1 MVLRPTLLPLPVEPA
16 MSRCGIAARSETT
29 GLPVV
34 SLPRARGSRLLASTN
49 SAETRISRR
58 YTVAVSGFGTST
70 ATVPRPGIGPM
81 MRTAA
86 AFMARA
92 RSSERFTTWLTLTPA
107 AGSNS
112 YEVMTGPGLAC
123 TMCPST
129 PKSWSLRLS
138 VLALASSSSRVR
150 LSSEAGG
157 GASRPTAGSWKAWA
171 PPLPKSKVSC
181 QARPLSTSV
190 DFSLVGSFTT
200 SGGGTAASSRSSARG
215 HAPGGAAAARGRPAG
230 APARPMARAG
240 ERMRR
245 TRTSEGAR
253 QHRIRDLRDEEHPE
267 RHEGEQDD
275 PRPDRAYREPERLG
289 HAPSQEAALVDP
301 DAGDD
306 LGSARE
312 DARPAHQQQDEPG
325 ERGPAGREARADERR
340 DAIERGER
348 RKEVAGIAE
357 RPEEAAAEPGADRA
371 HGARLGQRLP
381 PRIIRV
387 ERHDGEAGEGQREN
401 PLGLA
406 HPAAGLAPGLLLR
419 ALLRAGVAR
428 RIAAGPARVV
438 RLDRHRPLRHQ

>member
-1 MVLRPTLLPLPVEPA
+1 
-16 MSRCGIAARSETT
+16 
-29 GLPVV
+29 
-34 SLPRARGSRLLASTN
+34 
-49 SAETRISRR
+49 
-58 YTVAVSGFGTST
+58 
-70 ATVPRPGIGPM
+70 M

-86 AFMARA
+86 AFMASA

-138 VLALASSSSRVR
+138 VVALASSSSRVR

-200 SGGGTAASSRSSARG
+200 SGGGAAASSTSAPRG

-230 APARPMARAG
+230 VARTAHGPRGRAQA
-240 ERMRR
+240 
-245 TRTSEGAR
+245 TDPHSEGAR

-275 PRPDRAYREPERLG
+275 PRPDRAHREPERLG

-306 LGSARE
+306 LGGARE
-312 DARPAHQQQDEPG
+312 DARPAHQQEDEPG

-340 DAIERGER
+340 DAVERGER
-348 RKEVAGIAE
+348 REEVAGIAE

-371 HGARLGQRLP
+371 HGTRLVQRLP
-381 PRIIRV
+381 PRVVRV
-387 ERHDGEAGEGQREN
+387 ERDDREAGEGQGEN

-438 RLDRHRPLRHQ
+438 RLDRHRPVRHQ

>member
-1 MVLRPTLLPLPVEPA
+1 
-16 MSRCGIAARSETT
+16 
-29 GLPVV
+29 
-34 SLPRARGSRLLASTN
+34 
-49 SAETRISRR
+49 
-58 YTVAVSGFGTST
+58 
-70 ATVPRPGIGPM
+70 M

-86 AFMARA
+86 AFMASA

-171 PPLPKSKVSC
+171 PPLPKSNGLLPGEALVDERRF
-181 QARPLSTSV
+181 QLGRLLHDERRRPGGLV
-190 DFSLVGSFTT
+190 DLVDQ
-200 SGGGTAASSRSSARG
+200 G
-215 HAPGGAAAARGRPAG
+215 HAPGGAAAASGRPAG
-230 APARPMARAG
+230 VPARPMARAG
-240 ERMRR
+240 GRMRR
-245 TRTSEGAR
+245 TRTPRAR
-253 QHRIRDLRDEEHPE
+253 DSTVYGICVTKSTPS
-267 RHEGEQDD
+267 GT
-275 PRPDRAYREPERLG
+275 RASRMIHVPIAPTVMPERLG

-306 LGSARE
+306 LGGARE
-312 DARPAHQQQDEPG
+312 DARRAHQQEDEPG
-325 ERGPAGREARADERR
+325 QRGPAGREARADERR
-340 DAIERGER
+340 DAVERGER
-348 RKEVAGIAE
+348 REEVGGIAE

-371 HGARLGQRLP
+371 HGTRLVQRLP
-381 PRIIRV
+381 PRVIRI
-387 ERHDGEAGEGQREN
+387 ERNDGEAGEGQGEN

-428 RIAAGPARVV
+428 RPARVV
-438 RLDRHRPLRHQ
+438 RLDRHRPVRHQ